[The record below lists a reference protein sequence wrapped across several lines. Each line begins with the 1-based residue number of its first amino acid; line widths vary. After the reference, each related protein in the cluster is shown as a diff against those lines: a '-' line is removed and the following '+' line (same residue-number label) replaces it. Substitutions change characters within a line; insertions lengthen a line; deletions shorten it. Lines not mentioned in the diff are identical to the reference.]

1 MTEVGIKVFDDIHS
15 NDQRATARQE
25 IMRML
30 DACYAE
36 ILKEKKSLSRLNSV
50 HDFFIFRDSC
60 IATYTTVLLKLFF
73 VITLFRKFSISIK
86 YYKLFG

>member
-1 MTEVGIKVFDDIHS
+1 MTEAGIKVFDDIDS

-36 ILKEKKSLSRLNSV
+36 ILKEKKSLSRLTSV
-50 HDFFIFRDSC
+50 LDFFIFGDSC
-60 IATYTTVLLKLFF
+60 IVTY
-73 VITLFRKFSISIK
+73 ITGHWR
-86 YYKLFG
+86 

>member
-1 MTEVGIKVFDDIHS
+1 MIEAGNKVFDDIDS

-36 ILKEKKSLSRLNSV
+36 ILKEKSLSRLTSV
-50 HDFFIFRDSC
+50 LDFFIFRDSC
-60 IATYTTVLLKLFF
+60 IATY
-73 VITLFRKFSISIK
+73 ITRHWRWWPLWPAFSFST
-86 YYKLFG
+86 